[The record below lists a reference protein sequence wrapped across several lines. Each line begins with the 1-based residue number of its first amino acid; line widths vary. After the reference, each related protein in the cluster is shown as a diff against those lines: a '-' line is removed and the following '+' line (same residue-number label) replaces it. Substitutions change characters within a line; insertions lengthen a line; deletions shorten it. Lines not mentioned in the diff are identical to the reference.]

1 MCTTYREC
9 SGSKYF
15 FVESITARA
24 AQRAKHCF
32 CLDTCFLDFKLSF
45 SYRVFDMKVFFSRY
59 QYIVTNRNTSQLVTC
74 IGQNSGCKY
83 FFVEKITVQHSV
95 LLKLFVCLDIK
106 LSFSYRVL
114 NVGVIQNFK
123 FQNSELRRKNH
134 FLQVQNSKSKGITTL
149 PIHILTKIDKRHNF
163 EW

>member
-1 MCTTYREC
+1 M
-9 SGSKYF
+9 
-15 FVESITARA
+15 
-24 AQRAKHCF
+24 
-32 CLDTCFLDFKLSF
+32 
-45 SYRVFDMKVFFSRY
+45 
-59 QYIVTNRNTSQLVTC
+59 TNRNTSQLVTC

-163 EW
+163 EWWNISHAAPVPFVHLITVPSTADKWYFQLYFWKKNPIIQTVVRTLKPV